1 MVNRMQKREPPA
13 FQEYPA
19 SILAERNFRLMSLH
33 ERGLL
38 FTIRLECWVNGS
50 VPSLP
55 DELAKYLGLNP
66 TDVKSSF
73 TDCLKHYLKEDQGS
87 FRSAELDNYKEH
99 LEEIRKRKSEGGK
112 KSAKNK
118 KEKLAYQSTDNQ
130 LTSQDTYKSLVK
142 DSVVKT
148 SQEQSLEKDVIDKA
162 WVDDYENGDISF

>member
-1 MVNRMQKREPPA
+1 MQKREPPA

-19 SILAERNFRLMSLH
+19 SILAERNFRFMSLP

-66 TDVKSSF
+66 TEVKSSF
-73 TDCLKHYLKEDQGS
+73 TECLKHYLKEDQGN

-99 LEEIRKRKSEGGK
+99 LEEIRRKKSEGGK

-118 KEKLAYQSTDNQ
+118 KEKLVYQPSNNQ
-130 LTSQDTYKSLVK
+130 LTSQDTCNSLVK
-142 DSVVKT
+142 NSVVKT
-148 SQEQSLEKDVIDKA
+148 SQEQSLKKDAIDQA
-162 WVDDYENGDISF
+162 WVDDYENSDIPF